1 MTLYRWMT
9 YIILS
14 NFVFSLFLMWVLG
27 SPLNLPVRIPAAI
40 ILGGLAAL
48 ATWPLVNPQIRAKRS
63 ARREQI
69 WREREERS

>member
-1 MTLYRWMT
+1 MKLHHWVMRITFW
-9 YIILS
+9 
-14 NFVFSLFLMWVLG
+14 NFVGSLFWMWVFG

-48 ATWPLVNPQIRAKRS
+48 ATWPLVSPQMRAKRA